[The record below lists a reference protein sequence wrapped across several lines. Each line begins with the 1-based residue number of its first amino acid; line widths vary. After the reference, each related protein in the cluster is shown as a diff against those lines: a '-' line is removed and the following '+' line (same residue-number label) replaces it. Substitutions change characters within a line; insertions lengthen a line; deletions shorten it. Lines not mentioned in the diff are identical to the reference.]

1 MLAGSGCS
9 RVLFASNALD
19 RRMPQRG
26 GAPQLIK
33 IGAQV
38 VSHGRYA
45 ALQTAFIHELGS
57 IRLI

>member
-1 MLAGSGCS
+1 VAVAG
-9 RVLFASNALD
+9 VLFASNALD
-19 RRMPQRG
+19 RRVPQRG

-45 ALQTAFIHELGS
+45 ALQMAFIHELGS